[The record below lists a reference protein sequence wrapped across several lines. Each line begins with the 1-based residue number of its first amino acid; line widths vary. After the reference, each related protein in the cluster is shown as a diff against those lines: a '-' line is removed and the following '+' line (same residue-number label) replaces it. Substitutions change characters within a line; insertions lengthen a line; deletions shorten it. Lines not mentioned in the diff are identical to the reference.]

1 MGERFDCEE
10 RVMAYESP
18 ISVWWSDTRIEQ
30 LRDEYDNL
38 IVRAVKNVC
47 PQVDKDELI
56 KALEYDRGQYEKGF
70 ADGLSF
76 KPPVKSNADRI
87 RAMSDEELA
96 WLFVTGCEGRKFP
109 RCAVFTKSEEE
120 ATAHC
125 KECWA
130 KWLRKGVD
138 E

>member
-1 MGERFDCEE
+1 
-10 RVMAYESP
+10 MAYESP
-18 ISVWWSDTRIEQ
+18 ISVWWSDTKIEQ

-70 ADGLSF
+70 ADGLTF
-76 KPPVKSNADRI
+76 NPPVKSRGDAI

-96 WLFVTGCEGRKFP
+96 EFLLNRDLDVVEKSSKAVGFTYKVDREPCLANVIDWLKQEV
-109 RCAVFTKSEEE
+109 
-120 ATAHC
+120 
-125 KECWA
+125 KEDS
-130 KWLRKGVD
+130 KT
-138 E
+138 